1 MPHTLIALAAA
12 ITTIGSLAAV
22 NASTMPTHK
31 VVSTTKD
38 GQPILLA
45 RMVVSATP
53 LSN

>member
-1 MPHTLIALAAA
+1 MTRTLIALAAA
-12 ITTIGSLAAV
+12 VTTMGSLAAV
-22 NASTMPTHK
+22 NASTMPSHRI
-31 VVSTTKD
+31 VSATEN